1 MDRKTTEFVQEMKFS
16 IWEDEKFT
24 SQCIETEK
32 PLQTP
37 SPIPFPNSPYTS
49 NFNPSHITDFQSST
63 LLYHPSGFSNGWNVG
78 EIPYRGTTMG
88 SQLGNMGFLSSAR
101 TVPTDLRPEN
111 SSLPSLFQQQHNCS
125 IIDVNDLI
133 PKKLSEGNSSKYVE
147 PLKEEINIFSLSRRP
162 EPEEKPPADN
172 DLKLQGKSENSYCNC
187 TRQFDIDKDG
197 EGNCLGRILTMGGLE
212 RNEVGKKENESSVCV
227 PRLTKIDIWGGGE
240 HKVFDESSLRT
251 CETNADVP
259 SQAIDVSQSCI
270 ELETTTKSIKRL
282 VVVSDQTSYDTTTTL
297 DGYPLTYCE
306 LQVMNLE
313 SKCSLIDSVVPYQ
326 VRALE
331 TLVFSIV
338 MIEYDKEDNPFKLV
352 LVYSVCPTK
361 EGKTH
366 VLNVVEE
373 ENHFLVINRPTI
385 KEKRVTTMKCFPG
398 TSSTIKECRRLNLSQ
413 LRKEEE
419 RRRQKNQSEEMLS
432 YELEGLFNTMTL
444 VFECFNNVSAFYCC
458 YSFFIMAKEMERYYS
473 GKTAQVV
480 LHTTLHTTDATDR
493 IMAKMGGKPLIDGK
507 CQSLVACHEVGL
519 DIYGIFISGHD
530 LVKIITVITQGHVSG
545 LTLFTHVEKLHLPK
559 VQLFARIVSGL
570 GQKAEEGM
578 RFSELEVTTGDA
590 GLEKQMVKILAMFE
604 NSPGSLMDPST
615 QNGNIIMRM
624 MAKYSMS
631 KMLVE
636 DFVDVVLRIS
646 DSMCEIAV
654 SYNDVLA
661 NCNSGPIKLVLV
673 AIRRGTRNY
682 KYDIPL
688 WLIKAKEMVK
698 CQGVA
703 GPCPAKSGRTI
714 YFMVPSYCEC
724 ISLAFTSVTD
734 IKKRLVD
741 IIYENLRHPNQ
752 QTHGV
757 RSFMNAYIVVGEGKD
772 FHAIVSTLAA
782 RQKSAPAPSFG
793 IMHQINWVNDQ
804 IIPWSFPLLQP
815 TFGRLGKGGWN
826 IGNNRLWLLT
836 KGHNDIV
843 ASFKQKKYSCLV
855 DWRSRLGQL
864 KHNLK
869 WISKLCNTINVNR
882 DQTQLVSILLGGNIA
897 LDFLLQILYGLA
909 MKMILEFKDGQVQV
923 DNILTIAFSVFNVVS
938 FTWFILHVLG
948 GEVQQKLLMMKK
960 MYDLPTGLTFTILGE
975 NDVADTLYKSSI
987 ILVVGWASE
996 KQDGDVRKR
1005 LNVVT
1010 LLVLKA
1016 GDRKLIDIGLKN
1028 ISHELVFSL
1037 QYDFVKHDC
1046 FLLKIH
1052 SCIKDKLII
1061 NIGDVIQQIDS
1072 RVQLTEWSDQE
1083 KKTVT
1088 RVLSSITCKEKSG
1101 LSHYHSSPS
1110 KLESRPS
1117 TEDSSSENI
1126 CRVFVVSRDNNG
1138 RLRTSLRVKRI
1149 NMASFDIPT
1158 IDVSPFI
1165 RSEENEEGKKKGIEQ
1180 MREAC
1185 VNYGFF
1191 QIANHRIPLELLS
1204 RIMDMY
1210 KTFFACPDEEN
1221 LSVLSDNYF
1230 KSTKKSAGTYE
1241 QLLLHLSSSGFKV
1254 CPENPPHI
1262 TQVLEEMASHFTKL
1276 GFVLGRI
1283 ISECLGLPPNFLAN
1297 YRNDQAR
1304 DFLLVI
1310 HYSPATEAENIG
1322 KSAHKDPGCITT
1334 LYQAEVGG
1342 LQVHKGEQWIPIEPS
1357 KDKLVANIGDVLRK
1371 LTVFSN
1377 GSCGYGIF
1385 ENKEE
1390 QG

>member
-1 MDRKTTEFVQEMKFS
+1 MASEMKEIKAMMEKLIFDMSKLSNSYDRMDRKTIEFVQEMKFS
-16 IWEDEKFT
+16 IREDEKFM

-37 SPIPFPNSPYTS
+37 SPIPFPNSPYTF
-49 NFNPSHITDFQSST
+49 NFTPWHVTDFQSST

-78 EIPYRGTTMG
+78 EIPYKGTTMG
-88 SQLGNMGFLSSAR
+88 SQSSNMGFLSSAR
-101 TVPTDLRPEN
+101 TVPTNLRPEH
-111 SSLPSLFQQQHNCS
+111 SSLPSLLQQQHTCS
-125 IIDVNDLI
+125 IIAVNDLI
-133 PKKLSEGNSSKYVE
+133 PRKLSEGNSSKYVE

-162 EPEEKPPADN
+162 EQEEKPPVDS
-172 DLKLQGKSENSYCNC
+172 DLELQGKSENSCCNC

-227 PRLTKIDIWGGGE
+227 PRLAKIDIWGGGE

-251 CETNADVP
+251 CETNVDVP

-270 ELETTTKSIKRL
+270 ELETTTKSIKKL
-282 VVVSDQTSYDTTTTL
+282 VVVSEQTSYDTTATL

-313 SKCSLIDSVVPYQ
+313 SKRSLIDSVVPYQ

-338 MIEYDKEDNPFKLV
+338 MAEYDKEDNPIKLV
-352 LVYSVCPTK
+352 LVDSVCPTK
-361 EGKTH
+361 EGKTR

-385 KEKRVTTMKCFPG
+385 EEKRVTTMKCFPG
-398 TSSTIKECRRLNLSQ
+398 TSTTIKECRRLNLS
-413 LRKEEE
+413 LFRKEEE

-432 YELEGLFNTMTL
+432 YELEGIFNTITL

-458 YSFFIMAKEMERYYS
+458 YPFFIMAKEMERYYS
-473 GKTAQVV
+473 GKPAQVV
-480 LHTTLHTTDATDR
+480 LHTTDATYR
-493 IMAKMGGKPLIDGK
+493 IVAKMGGTHLTDGK

-545 LTLFTHVEKLHLPK
+545 LRLFTHVEKLQLSK

-570 GQKAEEGM
+570 GQKAEEGV
-578 RFSELEVTTGDA
+578 RFSELEMTTGDA

-604 NSPGSLMDPST
+604 NRPGSLMDPSA

-624 MAKYSMS
+624 MARYSMS

-636 DFVDVVLRIS
+636 DFADVVLRIS
-646 DSMCEIAV
+646 DSVCEIAV
-654 SYNDVLA
+654 SHNDVLA
-661 NCNSGPIKLVLV
+661 NCNNGPIKLVLV
-673 AIRRGTRNY
+673 VIRQGTRNY

-698 CQGVA
+698 CRGVV
-703 GPCPAKSGRTI
+703 GPCPAKSGRTMH
-714 YFMVPSYCEC
+714 FMVPSYCEC
-724 ISLAFTSVTD
+724 ISMAFTSVTD

-752 QTHGV
+752 QTHGAV
-757 RSFMNAYIVVGEGKD
+757 AALRSFMNAYLVAGEGKD

-782 RQKSAPAPSFG
+782 RQKSAPSFG

-804 IIPWSFPLLQP
+804 IIPWNFPFLQP
-815 TFGRLGKGGWN
+815 TFRRLGKCGWN

-843 ASFKQKKYSCLV
+843 ASLKEKKYSCLV

-869 WISKLCNTINVNR
+869 WINSLCNTINVNR

-897 LDFLLQILYGLA
+897 SDFLLQILYGLA
-909 MKMILEFKDGQVQV
+909 MKMILWFKDGQLQP
-923 DNILTIAFSVFNVVS
+923 DSILTIAISVFNVVF

-975 NDVADTLYKSSI
+975 NDVADTIHKSSI
-987 ILVVGWASE
+987 ILVVGRASE
-996 KQDGDVRKR
+996 KQDRDVRKR

-1010 LLVLKA
+1010 LLVLKG

-1037 QYDFVKHDC
+1037 QYDFVKHE
-1046 FLLKIH
+1046 F
-1052 SCIKDKLII
+1052 
-1061 NIGDVIQQIDS
+1061 
-1072 RVQLTEWSDQE
+1072 W
-1083 KKTVT
+1083 
-1088 RVLSSITCKEKSG
+1088 
-1101 LSHYHSSPS
+1101 
-1110 KLESRPS
+1110 
-1117 TEDSSSENI
+1117 
-1126 CRVFVVSRDNNG
+1126 
-1138 RLRTSLRVKRI
+1138 
-1149 NMASFDIPT
+1149 
-1158 IDVSPFI
+1158 
-1165 RSEENEEGKKKGIEQ
+1165 
-1180 MREAC
+1180 
-1185 VNYGFF
+1185 
-1191 QIANHRIPLELLS
+1191 
-1204 RIMDMY
+1204 
-1210 KTFFACPDEEN
+1210 KTF
-1221 LSVLSDNYF
+1221 
-1230 KSTKKSAGTYE
+1230 T
-1241 QLLLHLSSSGFKV
+1241 
-1254 CPENPPHI
+1254 
-1262 TQVLEEMASHFTKL
+1262 
-1276 GFVLGRI
+1276 
-1283 ISECLGLPPNFLAN
+1283 
-1297 YRNDQAR
+1297 
-1304 DFLLVI
+1304 
-1310 HYSPATEAENIG
+1310 
-1322 KSAHKDPGCITT
+1322 
-1334 LYQAEVGG
+1334 
-1342 LQVHKGEQWIPIEPS
+1342 IPCM
-1357 KDKLVANIGDVLRK
+1357 
-1371 LTVFSN
+1371 F
-1377 GSCGYGIF
+1377 
-1385 ENKEE
+1385 
-1390 QG
+1390 